1 MTDPAQGK
9 DWLAYND
16 LAWTERLLADPEDYR
31 AEAESC
37 IDLIRRAAP
46 GAVETL
52 LHLGSGAGGHDR
64 FFKQAFQVTGVDLS
78 PGMLALARETNPD
91 VDYFQGD
98 MRTMRLGRTFDAVA
112 VPDSSDY
119 LRTRSDI
126 ERTLATAAAHLKPGG
141 VLLFVAKPAEG
152 FSNNNFA
159 YSGERDG
166 VHVTLLENNH
176 VDPARP
182 ERYQAVMVWLIRRGG
197 SLSVHHETHQLGLF
211 SRAVWEAQFEQ
222 AGFRMRA
229 TAMDGHYDQWLLG
242 EGSYP
247 MTAYTG
253 TWQA

>member
-1 MTDPAQGK
+1 MSDADKSPG
-9 DWLAYND
+9 WLAYND
-16 LAWTERLLADPEDYR
+16 LAWTERLIADPEDYR
-31 AEAESC
+31 AEAEPC
-37 IDLIRRAAP
+37 IDLIRRAASGP
-46 GAVETL
+46 VDTL

-64 FFKQAFQVTGVDLS
+64 FFKRAFQVTGVDLS
-78 PGMLALARETNPD
+78 PGMLALARAAHPE
-91 VDYFQGD
+91 VDYIEGD
-98 MRTMRLGRTFDAVA
+98 MRAVRLGRTFDAVA
-112 VPDSSDY
+112 IPDSSDY

-211 SRAVWEAQFEQ
+211 SGAVWEAQFER

-253 TWQA
+253 TWQP